1 MKEYLVPSICGR
13 TYLYGRNAGVAV
25 SSRIVSALTMHI
37 CPDMLA
43 KALGEAVCRF
53 PQIAVGLAVENGR
66 YVFTPVGKPVP
77 VFEADSQQVSD
88 FSDPALNGYLFKV
101 SYHHKSIYFDY
112 HRAVTDEFGMMTFVK
127 AVLLRYLELVGY
139 PVSTDGSV
147 KLLSGDYLEG
157 EGIDAMVAVDDM
169 PASRPIWFMD
179 AKAALPEVAEGPQE
193 QVAQI
198 RIPIAKLKKGYLDM
212 VNIPVTYIAPLFSHA
227 VYEQVAD
234 KKGSGEYV
242 VASVNV
248 NLRPYFPSLTLIP
261 YGTSVFLAY
270 NRNLSEY
277 PYDTVLMS
285 QKKLLEAQ
293 LKGDTLA
300 YSAQRKIAD
309 IEKAYDESASI
320 EVLDERFDAM
330 RSSVASRSTYDI
342 AKIGNV
348 VLPDNMQRLVTELY
362 PVVPAGDRLF
372 SVTVE
377 SFKNELVVT
386 VSGRESVRTVCSRLV
401 ELLHDN
407 SIEAYMADMYSF
419 TPMCKYG
426 KE

>member
-37 CPDMLA
+37 CPDILA

-53 PQIAVGLAVENGR
+53 PQLSVGLAVEEGR
-66 YVFTPVGKPVP
+66 YIFIPVNQSVP
-77 VFEADSQQVSD
+77 VFEADSSQVSD

-112 HRAVTDEFGMMTFVK
+112 HRAVTDEYGMMTFVK
-127 AVLLRYLELVGY
+127 AVLLRYLELAGY

-147 KLLSGDYLEG
+147 KLLSSDYFEG
-157 EGIDAMVAVDDM
+157 EGVDAMAHVDDL

-179 AKAALPEVAEGPQE
+179 AKAMLPEVPDGPQE

-198 RIPIAKLKKGYLDM
+198 RIPIGKLKKGYLDM

-227 VYEQVAD
+227 VYEQLSGKMEA
-234 KKGSGEYV
+234 GEYV

-248 NLRPYFPSLTLIP
+248 NLRPYFPSATLIP

-270 NRNLSEY
+270 NRNLSDY

-293 LKGDTLA
+293 LKNDTLA

-309 IEKAYDESASI
+309 IEKAYDESSSI
-320 EVLDERFDAM
+320 DVLDERFDTM
-330 RSSVASRSTYDI
+330 RRAVASRSTYDI
-342 AKIGNV
+342 AKIGNI
-348 VLPDNMQRLVTELY
+348 VLPDSMQRLVTELY

-377 SFKNELVVT
+377 SFRNELVVT
-386 VSGRESVRTVCSRLV
+386 VSGREKVRNVCSRLV
-401 ELLHDN
+401 ELLQGN

-419 TPMCKYG
+419 IPMCKYG

>member
-1 MKEYLVPSICGR
+1 
-13 TYLYGRNAGVAV
+13 
-25 SSRIVSALTMHI
+25 
-37 CPDMLA
+37 
-43 KALGEAVCRF
+43 
-53 PQIAVGLAVENGR
+53 
-66 YVFTPVGKPVP
+66 
-77 VFEADSQQVSD
+77 
-88 FSDPALNGYLFKV
+88 
-101 SYHHKSIYFDY
+101 
-112 HRAVTDEFGMMTFVK
+112 VTDEYGMMTFVK
-127 AVLLRYLELVGY
+127 AVLLRYLELSGY
-139 PVSTDGSV
+139 PVSGDGSV
-147 KLLSGDYLEG
+147 KILSDDYLKG
-157 EGIDAMVAVDDM
+157 EGIDAMVAVDDL

-179 AKAALPEVAEGPQE
+179 ARAVLPEVPEGPQE

-227 VYEQVAD
+227 VHELVAD
-234 KKGSGEYV
+234 RKETGEYV

-248 NLRPYFPSLTLIP
+248 NLRSYFPSLTLIP

-270 NRNLSEY
+270 NRNLAEY

-293 LKGDTLA
+293 LKSDTLA

-309 IEKAYDESASI
+309 VEKAYSESVSI
-320 EVLDERFDAM
+320 DVLHERFDEM
-330 RSSVASRSTYDI
+330 RRAVASRSTYDI

-348 VLPDNMQRLVTELY
+348 VLPDSMQRLVTELY
-362 PVVPAGDRLF
+362 PVIPAGDRLF

-377 SFKNELVVT
+377 SFRNELVVT
-386 VSGRESVRTVCSRLV
+386 VSGRQSVRNVCSRLV

-419 TPMCKYG
+419 LPMSKYG

>member
-43 KALGEAVCRF
+43 KALNEAVCRF
-53 PQIAVGLAVENGR
+53 PQIAVGLGMEGGH
-66 YVFTPVGKPVP
+66 YVFTPVNQPVP

-112 HRAVTDEFGMMTFVK
+112 HRAVTDEYGMMTFVK
-127 AVLLRYLELVGY
+127 AVLLRYLELAGY
-139 PVSTDGSV
+139 AVSTDGSV
-147 KLLSGDYLEG
+147 KVLSGEYLKG
-157 EGIDAMVAVDDM
+157 EGIDAMAAVDDL

-179 AKAALPEVAEGPQE
+179 AKAVLPEVSEGPQE

-212 VNIPVTYIAPLFSHA
+212 VNIRVTYIAPLFSHA
-227 VYEQVAD
+227 VYEHVAD
-234 KKGSGEYV
+234 TMDAGEYV

-248 NLRPYFPSLTLIP
+248 NLRSYFPSLTLIP

-270 NRNLSEY
+270 NRNLTEY

-293 LKGDTLA
+293 LKSDTLA

-309 IEKAYDESASI
+309 VEKAYSKSASI
-320 EVLDERFDAM
+320 DVLDEKFDTM
-330 RSSVASRSTYDI
+330 RRAVASRSTYDI
-342 AKIGNV
+342 AKIGNI

-377 SFKNELVVT
+377 SFRNELIVT
-386 VSGRESVRTVCSRLV
+386 VSGREAVRNVCCRLV

-419 TPMCKYG
+419 IPMSKNG